1 MRSVRP
7 VVVALT
13 TAILGWPGFSA
24 MAGPVAAGS
33 VASSVASYADNAA
46 GGVAATAVAL
56 ATAGA
61 ADGANASAGASA
73 SVSAKPGIFGATA
86 RAVSSDKLDG
96 VRGGA
101 ETVVND
107 MTLHGTVADNA
118 AINVRSG
125 SNAIADGS
133 FANSAGLPTVIQ
145 NTGSNVLIQNA
156 TILNVQFKQ

>member
-33 VASSVASYADNAA
+33 VASSVASYADSAA

-61 ADGANASAGASA
+61 ADGANASAGA

>member
-1 MRSVRP
+1 MRSHRFAVIT
-7 VVVALT
+7 VTALL
-13 TAILGWPGFSA
+13 AWP
-24 MAGPVAAGS
+24 
-33 VASSVASYADNAA
+33 
-46 GGVAATAVAL
+46 AL
-56 ATAGA
+56 HATAGPPDDA
-61 ADGANASAGASA
+61 AAATRSN
-73 SVSAKPGIFGATA
+73 PFGATA
-86 RAVSSDKLDG
+86 RAVSTEKLEG

-107 MTLHGTVADNA
+107 MKLHGTVADNA

-156 TILNVQFKQ
+156 TILNVQFK

>member
-1 MRSVRP
+1 MRAHRFAVIT
-7 VVVALT
+7 VTALL
-13 TAILGWPGFSA
+13 AWP
-24 MAGPVAAGS
+24 
-33 VASSVASYADNAA
+33 
-46 GGVAATAVAL
+46 AL
-56 ATAGA
+56 HATAGPP
-61 ADGANASAGASA
+61 DEVASA
-73 SVSAKPGIFGATA
+73 SVSTSATESVNRPNPFAASA
-86 RAVSSDKLDG
+86 RAVSSEKLEG

-107 MTLHGTVADNA
+107 MKLHGTVADNA

-156 TILNVQFKQ
+156 TILNVQFK

>member
-1 MRSVRP
+1 MRAHRFAVITVTVLLAWP
-7 VVVALT
+7 ALH
-13 TAILGWPGFSA
+13 
-24 MAGPVAAGS
+24 
-33 VASSVASYADNAA
+33 
-46 GGVAATAVAL
+46 
-56 ATAGA
+56 ATAGPPDEA
-61 ADGANASAGASA
+61 A
-73 SVSAKPGIFGATA
+73 SVSDSRPNPFGASA
-86 RAVSSDKLDG
+86 RAVSSEKLEG

-107 MTLHGTVADNA
+107 MKLHGTVADNA

-156 TILNVQFKQ
+156 TILNVQFK